1 MEKDDLN
8 FHQASSFEDDDL
20 FTDFNDEPID
30 TSSPKSVNMERLL
43 HLIHLLFANEC
54 SQQDIFERL
63 KDYYRIDNS
72 NDKSVRTSTRNAYR
86 MLNRDMHFLEKV
98 GYEIQK
104 QRHANNTIQ
113 YILAKGSAPIT
124 PFFFNRSELDT
135 LALLHTL
142 FADPTKYTQAD
153 ASYPLP
159 LQAPRT
165 PFADE
170 ILVLIERLTARLP
183 QEEKKYFDRRVKKP
197 YIYFNLHS
205 ATDYLPHRDI
215 IETIVDAI
223 LKRRQIR
230 FDYASMRLQQGTTP
244 HEKVDPYYIIYQD
257 GHLYLFGFS
266 HDPYNAWR
274 NRFFEW
280 RIDRIKAD
288 SIKLQNDTIDATR
301 RRHPIEFRYW
311 IDASIARGGGLSQRW
326 LSQTIERE
334 EVVGEGRQQKHR
346 LLVRAQDY
354 DEWRIIQ
361 QLHKYGDKVELIDP
375 PALRDKMRQEVERM
389 YNLYHQ

>member
-1 MEKDDLN
+1 MSDLKSE
-8 FHQASSFEDDDL
+8 QLDYFEEDAESN
-20 FTDFNDEPID
+20 TPN
-30 TSSPKSVNMERLL
+30 PKHEDMERLL

-54 SQQDIFERL
+54 SQQDIFEHL

-104 QRHANNTIQ
+104 QRYANNTIH

-142 FADPTKYTQAD
+142 FADPTKYAQAD
-153 ASYPLP
+153 PGYPLP
-159 LQAPRT
+159 VQAPRT
-165 PFADE
+165 HFADE
-170 ILVLIERLTARLP
+170 ILVLIERLTAKLP
-183 QEEKKYFDRRVKKP
+183 LEQRKYFDSRVKKP

-205 ATDYLPHRDI
+205 ATNYLPHRDI

-223 LKRRQIR
+223 LNRRQIR

-280 RIDRIKAD
+280 RIDRIKAE
-288 SIKLQNDTIDATR
+288 SVKLQNDTIDAAQR
-301 RRHPIEFRYW
+301 RRPLEFRYW

-334 EVVGEGRQQKHR
+334 ETVGEGREQKRR

-361 QLHKYGDKVELIDP
+361 QLHKYGDKVELIEP
-375 PALRDKMRQEVERM
+375 LALREKMRQEVERT